1 MSTLIEQWLIE
12 QGLIAQARA
21 REWFYAYE
29 LPDGS
34 TTPTYHGLA
43 IQAIHDTRW
52 RMLSA
57 CLDERLGPQAETD
70 RAGLSAL
77 DLACHQGWFAVKLAQ
92 SGFGRVHGVDARA
105 THVADS
111 QLIANI
117 YGLDGLSFSEGD
129 IHALDAGELGQFDL
143 VLMLGLL
150 YHLENPV
157 GALRACRALCR
168 KLCLIETQVVPG
180 ISGYVDYGSYEFV
193 RPLKGSFG
201 IIDETGETH
210 GPEASITGICL
221 VPSLEA
227 LLWTLQKVGFSSVS
241 VLPPPDDA
249 YEQLRHHKRVM
260 VAAQV

>member
-1 MSTLIEQWLIE
+1 MSTLIE
-12 QGLIAQARA
+12 QARA

-34 TTPTYHGLA
+34 VTPTYHGID

-52 RMLSA
+52 RMLEN
-57 CLDERLGPQAETD
+57 CLDQRLGAD
-70 RAGLSAL
+70 RSGLSAL
-77 DLACHQGWFAVKLAQ
+77 DLASHQGWFAVKMAQ
-92 SGFGRVHGVDARA
+92 AGFGRVQGIDARRA
-105 THVADS
+105 HVEDS
-111 QLIANI
+111 SLIADI
-117 YGLDGLSFSEGD
+117 YGLQGLSFEQGD
-129 IHALDAGELGQFDL
+129 IHALDPRALGQFDV
-143 VLMLGLL
+143 VLMMGLL

-168 KLCLIETQVVPG
+168 KLCLIETQIVPG
-180 ISGYVDYGSYEFV
+180 MTGWVDYGGYQYV

-201 IIDETGETH
+201 IIDETGDTH

-227 LLWTLQKVGFSSVS
+227 LTWILEKVGFSQVS
-241 VLPPPDDA
+241 VLDPPADA
-249 YEQLRHHKRVM
+249 YEQLLHHKRVM

>member
-1 MSTLIEQWLIE
+1 MSTLPMSALIE
-12 QGLIAQARA
+12 QARSK
-21 REWFYAYE
+21 EWFYAYE

-34 TTPTYHGLA
+34 TTPTYHGVD

-52 RMLSA
+52 RMLQA
-57 CLDERLGPQAETD
+57 CLDQRLGPQADSD

-92 SGFGRVHGVDARA
+92 AGFGRVQGIDARA
-105 THVADS
+105 SHVEDS
-111 QLIANI
+111 RLIAGI
-117 YGLDGLSFSEGD
+117 YGLDGLSFSQGD
-129 IHALDAGELGQFDL
+129 IHDLDPRELGQHDV

-157 GALRACRALCR
+157 GALRTCRALCR
-168 KLCLIETQVVPG
+168 RLCLIETQIVPG
-180 ISGYVDYGSYEFV
+180 ISGYVDYGSYQYV

-201 IIDETGETH
+201 IIDETDDTH

-227 LLWTLQKVGFSSVS
+227 LLWTLQKVGFSRVS
-241 VLPPPDDA
+241 VLAPPEDA
-249 YEQLRHHKRVM
+249 YEQLRHHKRVL
-260 VAAQV
+260 VAAEV